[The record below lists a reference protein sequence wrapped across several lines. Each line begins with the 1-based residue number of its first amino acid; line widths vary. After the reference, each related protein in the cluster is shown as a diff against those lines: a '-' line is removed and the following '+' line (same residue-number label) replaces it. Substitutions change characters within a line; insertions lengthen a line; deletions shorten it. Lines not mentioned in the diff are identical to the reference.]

1 MSGHDCPFTSKSSQ
15 INHYSLM
22 PALHFEKLPESSRH
36 GDAWQ
41 GIDAPIV
48 PLSLSIEAYSF
59 VTDYDPFFILYFLS
73 QKHNNQS

>member
-1 MSGHDCPFTSKSSQ
+1 MTVHSLVKVVKL
-15 INHYSLM
+15 IIYSLM

-59 VTDYDPFFILYFLS
+59 VTDYDLFIRYFLS
-73 QKHNNQS
+73 VAQK